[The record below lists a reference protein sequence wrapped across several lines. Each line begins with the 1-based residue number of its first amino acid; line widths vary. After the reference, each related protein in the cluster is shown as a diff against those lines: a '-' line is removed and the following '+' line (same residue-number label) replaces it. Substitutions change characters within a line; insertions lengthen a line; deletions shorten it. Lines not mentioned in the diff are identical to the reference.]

1 MLGLLEK
8 KLVIIACWLS
18 LIALG
23 AFLRFEQLELRPFH
37 CDEATGARL
46 TAKRMAAGVTQFDP
60 QHFHGPMLSSLAM
73 PVCRWLGEDRWQ
85 TMTQGTLR
93 LVPAVAGLLTVL
105 LPLCWR
111 RRWGDA
117 PMLLAAALL
126 AVSPLLVYYSRMF
139 IHESMLG
146 LFGMLAVMSLLS
158 YPKYGIPGIF
168 IGLMFATKESF
179 VISLI
184 AWAGAAVGVA
194 VWNFRS
200 LRRDA
205 LLAAWR
211 EYRLHVLASV
221 ATTVLVSAYFYTD
234 GFRQLHGLA
243 DAVNTFR
250 IYKTGEGHDKPF
262 HYYLQFL
269 LVPQKSGGIWWYGTP
284 VGLLAL
290 VAVVRSFGRS
300 LPDLR
305 LRVTIQFLALA
316 SAAHFIGYGLIA
328 YKTPWLM
335 VLPWAQV
342 CLLAGFSV
350 AGCGALTWRW
360 QAGVIVPVGL
370 VLGSQYRQTFY
381 ANGRLASD
389 ERNPFAYVPTRRNI
403 ESIEPW
409 LHEVAKAAPGGTL
422 EPIAVIGASY
432 WPLPWYLRSF
442 STIGYWPQPPPGLD
456 QMPLVFCVPET
467 EAAVTADLAKTH
479 TPLPR
484 GLRANVSI
492 TLFVRNDIW
501 QAWMNAPQ

>member
-1 MLGLLEK
+1 MGK
-8 KLVIIACWLS
+8 KLVIIACWIS
-18 LIALG
+18 VIAFA
-23 AFLRFEQLELRPFH
+23 AFLRFEQLSSRPFH

-46 TAKRMAAGVTQFDP
+46 TAKRMETGASQFDP
-60 QHFHGPMLSSLAM
+60 KHFHGPMLSSLAI
-73 PVCRWLGEDRWQ
+73 PLCRWCGEDRWQ
-85 TMTQGTLR
+85 SMTKGTLR
-93 LVPAVAGLLTVL
+93 LVPAVAGMLTVL
-105 LPLCWR
+105 LPLLWR
-111 RRWGDA
+111 RRFGDA

-126 AVSPLLVYYSRMF
+126 ATSPLLVYYSRMF

-146 LFGMLAVMSLLS
+146 LFGLLAVMTLVS

-184 AWAGAAVGVA
+184 AWAGAGVGVA
-194 VWNFRS
+194 LWNFR
-200 LRRDA
+200 LFQNA
-205 LLAAWR
+205 PLLAGWR
-211 EYRLHVLASV
+211 QYRLPLLWSALT
-221 ATTVLVSAYFYTD
+221 ALGVSAYFYTD
-234 GFRQLHGLA
+234 GWRQLSGLG
-243 DAVNTFR
+243 DALKTFF

-269 LVPQKSGGIWWYGTP
+269 LLPQKSGGIWWYGTP
-284 VGLLAL
+284 VGLLAVL
-290 VAVVRSFGRS
+290 ALFASMGCRFITD
-300 LPDLR
+300 LKLR
-305 LRVTIQFLALA
+305 LTIQFLALA
-316 SAAHFIGYGLIA
+316 AAAHFIGYGLIA

-335 VLPWAQV
+335 VLPWAHV

-350 AGCGALTWRW
+350 AGFGKLRW
-360 QAGVIVPVGL
+360 QWQAVTMVLIGL
-370 VLGSQYRQTFY
+370 VLFSQIRQTRY

-409 LHEVAKAAPGGTL
+409 LQQLAKTVPGGTL

-442 STIGYWPQPPPGLD
+442 KTIGYWPEPPPGLN

-467 EAAVTADLAKTH
+467 EAAVTTNLTKTH

-492 TLFVRNDIW
+492 TLFIRNDLW
-501 QAWMNAPQ
+501 HAWMNAARP